1 LLQPTEEMLE
11 TGRVPHTVAD
21 LMTRSLITV
30 TDDETVEQAMHLMTD
45 NNISSVVVE
54 PNQEGV
60 WGIITRRDIVAKIVR
75 GAGRN
80 PATTRVRDVASR
92 PIVSVP
98 AETSIRD
105 AASKISDSNI
115 SRFTVVQ
122 GKEVI
127 GIVTETDIFN
137 AVKKYGWAVE

>member
-1 LLQPTEEMLE
+1 M
-11 TGRVPHTVAD
+11 
-21 LMTRSLITV
+21 
-30 TDDETVEQAMHLMTD
+30 
-45 NNISSVVVE
+45 
-54 PNQEGV
+54 
-60 WGIITRRDIVAKIVR
+60 R

-80 PATTRVRDVASR
+80 PATTKVKDVASR

-105 AASKISDSNI
+105 AAAKISDSNI

-122 GKEVI
+122 GKDVI

-137 AVKKYGWAVE
+137 AVEKYGWAVE